1 MMNTKIIDISTPQ
14 SDGFKFIFDNLGL
27 DISGGTSVLIEGQA
41 GVGKTLLALQMACAY
56 LGRARQERREEYA
69 WYISFEQDARSLA
82 RVLDTFNAFV
92 TGVPYCDCKE
102 HPNQPFE
109 IGKLHLY
116 TRPPTQELGVFL
128 DKIIQETSSHR
139 QCGLVIIDSVGHY
152 ERDPSR
158 KDLDRLCQQGRE
170 RDFGVI
176 MIREKEPSAAN
187 LVPEYVT
194 DTVLELQFKPMLLER
209 LAYGPQVR
217 TIELKKSRVQK
228 FHRGPHEFRIDSK
241 RGVEIFPSIDSLY
254 LEKPAVPSSEYLH
267 LLNGAGQ
274 ALDEQLTRADGKAGL
289 RLGECLLV
297 HGPSGNLKTVL
308 GLHFLKPTLQLGEP
322 SLFISFKID
331 REALKG
337 AAKAYLTPEDLL
349 TWDLLNTFI
358 DARQVFWTPA
368 RVLTEIR
375 NGVRAGEEKGNRIR
389 RAVVFGLGMIDKL
402 PVFRGQELTFLQV
415 LISFFEASGI
425 CAMFIDWPQ
434 KELQHSELSFDTIVN
449 YFSTTIEVES
459 QSRDLMPGRVVS
471 VKVTRHEFRVLP
483 EPTVLD
489 MSEYKSGQPW
499 KLLIEKA
506 DAQKRRMANKLPPR
520 AVAERRTRKAL

>member
-1 MMNTKIIDISTPQ
+1 MTSKIIDISTPQ
-14 SDGFKFIFDNLGL
+14 SDGFKFIFDNIGL
-27 DISGGTSVLIEGQA
+27 DISCGTSVLIEGQA

-56 LGRARQERREEYA
+56 LARAKQDHREEYA
-69 WYISFEQDARSLA
+69 WYISFEQDSRSLA
-82 RVLDTFNAFV
+82 KVLDTFSALM
-92 TGVPYCDCKE
+92 TGVAYCDCKE
-102 HPNQPFE
+102 HHSIQPFE
-109 IGKLHLY
+109 TEKLHLY

-128 DKIIQETSSHR
+128 DKIIQETSSHK
-139 QCGLVIIDSVGHY
+139 QCGLVIVDSVGHY
-152 ERDPSR
+152 EKDPSR
-158 KDLDRLCQQGRE
+158 KDLDRLCQQGRD
-170 RDFGVI
+170 RDFGVV

-194 DTVLELQFKPMLLER
+194 DTVLELQFKPMLYWER

-217 TIELKKSRVQK
+217 TIEIKKSRVQK
-228 FHRGPHEFRIDSK
+228 FHRGPHEFRIDGK
-241 RGVEIFPSIDSLY
+241 RGIEIFPSIDSLY
-254 LEKPAVPSSEYLH
+254 LEKPAIPSSEYLH

-274 ALDEQLTRADGKAGL
+274 ALDEQLIRADGKAGL

-308 GLHFLKPTLQLGEP
+308 GFHFLKPTLELGEP

-337 AAKAYLTPEDLL
+337 AAKAYLTPEELS

-375 NGVRAGEEKGNRIR
+375 NGVRAGEEKGNRIT

-434 KELQHSELSFDTIVN
+434 KELQHSELSFDTILN
-449 YFSTTIEVES
+449 FFSTTIEVES
-459 QSRDLMPGRVVS
+459 QSRDLMPGRFVS

-483 EPTVLD
+483 EPTALY
-489 MSEYKSGQPW
+489 MSEDKSGQPW

-506 DAQKRRMANKLPPR
+506 DVHKRRTEKTLTSR
-520 AVAERRTRKAL
+520 SGVERRQAP